1 MTKSVFW
8 QKRKEKRRSAY
19 CFERK
24 KKRNFSLIE
33 DHSRGIGGPP
43 ALLAHGEQR
52 PYYSYHKKKKN
63 SHNIR
68 CFILAKMK
76 NTSSKFH
83 QNFIQFSNFAFIHFS
98 FFNFKF
104 IQLRY
109 FRQFWLNSFKK
120 NSRKY
125 FSIITFFFNL
135 KMLKKKKFR

>member
-8 QKRKEKRRSAY
+8 QKRKEKKKGEVLIVLK
-19 CFERK
+19 ER

-33 DHSRGIGGPP
+33 DHSRGIRGPP
-43 ALLAHGEQR
+43 ASLAHGKQR
-52 PYYSYHKKKKN
+52 PYYSYHKKKKKKN

-83 QNFIQFSNFAFIHFS
+83 KNFIQFSNFAFIHFN

-104 IQLRY
+104 IQ
-109 FRQFWLNSFKK
+109 
-120 NSRKY
+120 
-125 FSIITFFFNL
+125 
-135 KMLKKKKFR
+135 

>member
-33 DHSRGIGGPP
+33 DHSRGIGGHPLCWHM
-43 ALLAHGEQR
+43 ANNGHIILIIK
-52 PYYSYHKKKKN
+52 KKKKN

-76 NTSSKFH
+76 NASSKFH

-120 NSRKY
+120 ILENIFQSL
-125 FSIITFFFNL
+125 IFF
-135 KMLKKKKFR
+135 